1 MSLLDPSARARPLLK
16 RSRPAYYPSED
27 SKRRRTSPTGAFSRL
42 SLGPQDPQAQPPT
55 DRALVQACT
64 SRVPAADAWPGPDYT
79 QTRLRAAAE
88 PQCAFLPP
96 AGLRS
101 STPPALLVP
110 PDLAQRLAQSHKHAL
125 IHNDDDDHGYPRIVE
140 IGDDDQPPGPAAEP
154 MDID

>member
-79 QTRLRAAAE
+79 QTRLRAAADQLAAE
-88 PQCAFLPP
+88 PHDSPRTTNTP
-96 AGLRS
+96 S
-101 STPPALLVP
+101 STA
-110 PDLAQRLAQSHKHAL
+110 H
-125 IHNDDDDHGYPRIVE
+125 DDDDHGYPRIVE